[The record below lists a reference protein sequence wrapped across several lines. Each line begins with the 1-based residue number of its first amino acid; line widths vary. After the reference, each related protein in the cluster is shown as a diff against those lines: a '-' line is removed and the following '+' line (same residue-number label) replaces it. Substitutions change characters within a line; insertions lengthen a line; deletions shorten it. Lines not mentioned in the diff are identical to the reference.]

1 MNTEN
6 EAKLNKLMSWINTFK
21 TDHAD
26 YCGADRYDLGNG
38 ALYVEHRGQ
47 WKRIIAMGDKAR
59 ALCELV
65 LGQSQEV
72 AGNGYTTWGLR

>member
-6 EAKLNKLMSWINTFK
+6 EAKLSKLMSWINTFK

-47 WKRIIAMGDKAR
+47 WKRIIAMGDKAK

-72 AGNGYTTWGLR
+72 AGNGYTTWALR